1 MGGTTVRRGRK
12 KSRAERRLERQ
23 RRKHLGH

>member
-12 KSRAERRLERQ
+12 RSRLERKLERV
-23 RRKHLGH
+23 RRRHLGH